1 VSNEQSKEGLGQKN
15 SKFRFIDSD
24 LLAFLSFIFCSWNL
38 KGKGRLFKSNV
49 FGIQRGESL
58 SSLSYIVPFLK
69 LKKSHEDKGN
79 DILHLLFLIN
89 ILLFL

>member
-1 VSNEQSKEGLGQKN
+1 
-15 SKFRFIDSD
+15 

-49 FGIQRGESL
+49 FGKKGIQRGESL

-89 ILLFL
+89 ILLF